1 MIQMNLTTQQ
11 KQTHRHRKQQMVTKG
26 ERKCGEG
33 IIRSLGFKKEKRRI
47 YTNRSVANDRDR
59 NLSEIWG

>member
-33 IIRSLGFKKEKRRI
+33 IIRSLKKKKRRI

-59 NLSEIWG
+59 NRSEIWG